1 VKKQDISENLVNT
14 VFLSLGSNLGNKILN
29 LNKAKYLIL
38 DSNTEIIKTS
48 NYYETLSWPNK
59 KFPKY
64 INIVLKIITNL
75 KPSELFIKLKKIEN
89 MLGRKASKK
98 NSPRICDIDIL
109 DFNQKKYNFIVKK
122 QKVII
127 PHPRL
132 HKRSFVLI
140 PLYEVSRNWYH
151 PLSNEKIAIL
161 LSKINN
167 KELTTIKLI

>member
-1 VKKQDISENLVNT
+1 MKKQDISENLVNT

-29 LNKAKYLIL
+29 LNKAKHLIL
-38 DSNTEIIKTS
+38 DNNTEIIKTS

-64 INIVLKIITNL
+64 INVVLKISTNL
-75 KPSELFIKLKKIEN
+75 KPQALFVKLKEIEKL
-89 MLGRKASKK
+89 LGRVKATK
-98 NSPRICDIDIL
+98 NFPRTCDIDIL
-109 DFNQKKYNFIVKK
+109 DFNQKKINFITKK

-132 HKRSFVLI
+132 HKRSFVLL
-140 PLYEVSRNWYH
+140 PLYEISKAWTH
-151 PLSNEKIAIL
+151 PKTNEKIPIL
-161 LSKINN
+161 LSKIDV